1 MIQPISIGPI
11 PIGPIRIGIAGLGRA
26 GWGMHCREL
35 AGKEDLFQIVAAC
48 DVLPDRRERMAERY
62 GCECYE
68 RIEDMIADPCVELV
82 DIATRTRDHFAHAM
96 MALAAGKDVFLEKP
110 MCLTYAEALQLK
122 GAAAAHRNASAH
134 RADELRPNALAAL
147 YIRHNRRFDPDF
159 LHVRDIMTSGIL
171 GEVYEIRLARHGYSR
186 RDDWQTI
193 IEHGGG
199 QLLNWGPHVIDHAL
213 RFLGSPVASMF
224 SDLKRVAAVGDAEDH
239 VKIVL
244 RGTNG
249 RLVDL
254 EISGG
259 VAIGSPTYLVF
270 GSKGSLSLS
279 GKEIRLRYLDPEQE
293 LPQRTAD
300 PGPPGTTFGTPEEL
314 PWIEETL
321 PVKAGR
327 NAVIWDE
334 LYRAIREGATFPID
348 LDEAIAVMQVISAAK
363 EGTAF

>member
-1 MIQPISIGPI
+1 MTN
-11 PIGPIRIGIAGLGRA
+11 PIRVGIAGLGRA

-35 AGKEDLFQIVAAC
+35 AGKEELFQIVAAC
-48 DVLPDRRERMAERY
+48 DVLPDRRARMAERY

-68 RIEDMIADPCVELV
+68 RIEDMIADPYVELV
-82 DIATRTRDHFAHAM
+82 DIATRTPDHFGHAM
-96 MALAAGKDVFLEKP
+96 LALAAGKDVFLEKP
-110 MCLTYAEALQLK
+110 MCMTYAEALQLK
-122 GAAAAHRNASAH
+122 GAAAQ
-134 RADELRPNALAAL
+134 AAGGL

-159 LHVRDIMTSGIL
+159 LHVRQIMASGLL

-193 IEHGGG
+193 VEHGGG

-213 RFLGSPVASMF
+213 RFLDSPVETVY

-239 VKIVL
+239 VKVVL

-259 VAIGSPTYLVF
+259 VAIGSPTYRVF

-279 GKEIRLRYLDPEQE
+279 RKEIQLRYLDPAQE
-293 LPQRTAD
+293 LTPRTANPGA
-300 PGPPGTTFGTPEEL
+300 PGPTFGTPEQL

-321 PVKAGR
+321 PVQAGS
-327 NAVIWDE
+327 NTVIWDH
-334 LYRAIREGATFPID
+334 LYHALREGETFPID
-348 LDEAIAVMQVISAAK
+348 LDEAIEVMRVISAAK
-363 EGTAF
+363 EGTQF

>member
-1 MIQPISIGPI
+1 VTQ
-11 PIGPIRIGIAGLGRA
+11 PIRIGIAGLGRA

-35 AGKEDLFQIVAAC
+35 AGKENLFQIAAAC
-48 DVLPDRRERMAERY
+48 DVLPERRDRMAERY
-62 GCECYE
+62 GCECYA
-68 RIEDMIADPCVELV
+68 RIEDMIADPYVELI
-82 DIATRTRDHFAHAM
+82 DIATRTRDHFVHAM

-110 MCLTYAEALQLK
+110 ICMTYAQALQLK
-122 GAAAAHRNASAH
+122 GAAAQSAGG
-134 RADELRPNALAAL
+134 L
-147 YIRHNRRFDPDF
+147 YVRHNRRFDPDF
-159 LHVRDIMTSGIL
+159 IHVREIIASGML

-193 IEHGGG
+193 TEHGGG

-213 RFLGSPVASMF
+213 RFLESPVESIY

-270 GSKGSLSLS
+270 GSTGSLSLS
-279 GKEIRLRYLDPEQE
+279 GKEIRLRYLDPAQK
-293 LPQRTAD
+293 LPPRTAN
-300 PGPPGTTFGTPEEL
+300 PGSPGTTFGTPEEL
-314 PWIEETL
+314 PWIERTM
-321 PVKAGR
+321 PVQAGS
-327 NAVIWDE
+327 NAVIWDH
-334 LYRAIREGATFPID
+334 LYRAIREGLTFPID
-348 LDEAIAVMQVISAAK
+348 LDEAIEVMKVISAAK
-363 EGTAF
+363 ERTAF

>member
-1 MIQPISIGPI
+1 MFRQNALKARRLRPKDRRQTYDRTDTHWHR
-11 PIGPIRIGIAGLGRA
+11 RIGAGRLGHALPRT
-26 GWGMHCREL
+26 GEQG
-35 AGKEDLFQIVAAC
+35 GSF
-48 DVLPDRRERMAERY
+48 PDRGRLRRAP
-62 GCECYE
+62 E
-68 RIEDMIADPCVELV
+68 RIEDIVASSDVELV
-82 DIATRTRDHFAHAM
+82 DIATRTPDHFEHAM
-96 MALAAGKDVFLEKP
+96 LALAAAKYVFLEKP
-110 MCLTYAEALQLK
+110 MCLTYDEALQLK
-122 GAAAAHRNASAH
+122 GADAQARRNGSGG
-134 RADELRPNALAAL
+134 L

-159 LHVRDIMTSGIL
+159 LHVRAIIDSGIL

-186 RDDWQTI
+186 RDDWQTL

-213 RFLGSPVASMF
+213 RFLESPVESVY

-259 VAIGSPTYLVF
+259 VAIGAPTYLVF

-279 GKEIRLRYLDPEQE
+279 GKEIELRYLDPAQE
-293 LPQRTAD
+293 LPPRRAD
-300 PGPPGTTFGTPEEL
+300 PGPPGSTFGTPEAL

-321 PVKAGR
+321 PVRPGS
-327 NAVIWDE
+327 NAVIWDH
-334 LYRAIREGATFPID
+334 LYRAIREGEAFPID
-348 LDEAIAVMQVISAAK
+348 LDEAIEVMKVISAAK
-363 EGTAF
+363 EGTKF

>member
-1 MIQPISIGPI
+1 MTQ
-11 PIGPIRIGIAGLGRA
+11 PIRIGIAGLGRA
-26 GWGMHCREL
+26 GWGMHCKEL
-35 AGKEDLFQIVAAC
+35 AGKQDLFQIVAAC
-48 DVLPDRRERMAERY
+48 DILPDRRERMSERY
-62 GCECYE
+62 GCETYE
-68 RIEDMIADPCVELV
+68 RIEDMIADPYVELV
-82 DIATRTRDHFAHAM
+82 DIATRTPDHFEHAM
-96 MALAAGKDVFLEKP
+96 LALAAGKNVFLEKP
-110 MCLTYAEALQLK
+110 ICLTYAQALQLK
-122 GAAAAHRNASAH
+122 GAAAQAARIASST
-134 RADELRPNALAAL
+134 L

-159 LHVRDIMTSGIL
+159 LHVRQIIASGLL

-193 IEHGGG
+193 VEQGGG

-213 RFLGSPVASMF
+213 RFLESPVDSMY

-244 RGTNG
+244 CGANG

-279 GKEIRLRYLDPEQE
+279 GKEIQLRYLDPAQE
-293 LPQRTAD
+293 LPPRTAN
-300 PGPPGTTFGTPEEL
+300 PGPPGTTFGTPEQL

-321 PVKAGR
+321 PVQAGS
-327 NAVIWDE
+327 NDVIWDH

-348 LDEAIAVMQVISAAK
+348 LDEAIAVMQVISAAR
-363 EGTAF
+363 EGTQV

>member
-1 MIQPISIGPI
+1 MTQPIH
-11 PIGPIRIGIAGLGRA
+11 IGPIRIGIAGLGRA

-35 AGKEDLFQIVAAC
+35 TGKEDLFQIVAAC
-48 DVLPDRRERMAERY
+48 DVLPDRLARMAERY

-68 RIEDMIADPCVELV
+68 RIEDMVVDRSVELV

-122 GAAAAHRNASAH
+122 GAAAQAHRNASG
-134 RADELRPNALAAL
+134 AL

-159 LHVRDIMTSGIL
+159 LHVREIMASGIL

-213 RFLGSPVASMF
+213 RFLGSPVESIY

-259 VAIGSPTYLVF
+259 VAIASPTYLVF

-293 LPQRTAD
+293 LPPRTAD

-321 PVKAGR
+321 PVKAGSH
-327 NAVIWDE
+327 AVIWDE

-348 LDEAIAVMQVISAAK
+348 LDEAIGVMQVISAAK